1 MQQQKWHGQAS
12 FFLLLPDAHTG
23 FYVRLPYRF
32 YFYLVAKLRYL
43 IKKKHLPSKWLE
55 VFIISHIK

>member
-43 IKKKHLPSKWLE
+43 IKKTPT
-55 VFIISHIK
+55 